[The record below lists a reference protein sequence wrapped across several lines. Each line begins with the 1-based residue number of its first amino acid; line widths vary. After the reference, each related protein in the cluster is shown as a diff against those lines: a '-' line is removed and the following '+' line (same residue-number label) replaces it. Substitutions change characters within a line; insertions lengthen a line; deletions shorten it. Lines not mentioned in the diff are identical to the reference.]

1 MFLVGQKVITP
12 DGIQGY
18 VDEVT
23 QFDEVRVKMLSDT
36 IDAHT
41 PPYDRVVS
49 ETYDK
54 RGEGLTL
61 CAIQRPLLEDFTRF
75 GVISALESLDSGLIE
90 CRFINNGIPETHI
103 WFSELRVSQI
113 GHEVPFEDAHW
124 VHGKHTNDVLNF
136 FDLEIRADGVCEPKP
151 LEHDDIAHT
160 CIVQVMLPCGNFREW
175 SAEVDGEG
183 NILSIESD
191 CQNSKLG
198 YNHLSSISDLKALG
212 INCAQLVS
220 TYSIKGFSDIG

>member
-1 MFLVGQKVITP
+1 MYLVGQKVITP
-12 DGIQGY
+12 DGVQGY

-23 QFDEVRVKMLSDT
+23 QFGEVRVKMLSDT

-49 ETYDK
+49 EIYDK
-54 RGEGLTL
+54 QGEGLTL

-75 GVISALESLDSGLIE
+75 GVINALESLASGIIE
-90 CRFINNGIPETHI
+90 CRFIVNGIPETHI
-103 WFSELRVSQI
+103 WLSDGRVSQI
-113 GHEVPFEDAHW
+113 GHRVPFEDTYW
-124 VHGKHTNDVLNF
+124 VNGKHTDAILDF
-136 FDLEIRADGVCEPKP
+136 FDLEIRADGVCEPKL

-160 CIVQVMLPCGNFREW
+160 CIVQVILPCGNLREW

-183 NILSIESD
+183 NILSIEMPCDTTQS
-191 CQNSKLG
+191 
-198 YNHLSSISDLKALG
+198 YRHLDSISDLKALG
-212 INCAQLVS
+212 INRAQLVS